1 VPLRTLFLNLPSFE
15 NFDGGG
21 QNGPIFLTV
30 FEVKKE
36 ISVDIEGSRAGGLS
50 NFAQEFCRL
59 RRSCNGEDFV
69 TGPA

>member
-1 VPLRTLFLNLPSFE
+1 VPLTTLLWNPPSFE

-21 QNGPIFLTV
+21 PNGRIFLAV
-30 FEVKKE
+30 LEVKKE

-50 NFAQEFCRL
+50 NFAQEFCRS
-59 RRSCNGEDFV
+59 RRSCNGEDFI